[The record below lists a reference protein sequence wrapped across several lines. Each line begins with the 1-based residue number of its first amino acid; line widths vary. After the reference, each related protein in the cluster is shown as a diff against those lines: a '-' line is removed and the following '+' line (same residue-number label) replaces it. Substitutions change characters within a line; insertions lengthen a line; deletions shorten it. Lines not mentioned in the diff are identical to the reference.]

1 MQVKKN
7 DAVMVIAGKEKGKSG
22 TVTAVDA
29 SNGKV
34 VIEGLNMVSKAVK
47 PRNAKQKGGI
57 IKKEAGIDASNVM
70 IVCPSCGKVT
80 RISYKV
86 ENVDGKDV
94 KVRICKKCGA
104 SVEVK
109 ATKAKTAAKKATKK
123 TATKK
128 TAAKKATKKAAE
140 AEE

>member
-29 SNGKV
+29 SKNRV
-34 VIEGLNMVSKAVK
+34 VVDGLNMVSKAVK
-47 PRNAKQKGGI
+47 PRSANQKGGI
-57 IKKEAGIDASNVM
+57 IKKEGSIDASNVM
-70 IVCPSCGKVT
+70 IVCPVCGKAT
-80 RISYKV
+80 RVNYKV

-94 KVRICKKCGA
+94 KVRVCKKCGA

-109 ATKAKTAAKKATKK
+109 AAKAKSTAKKATKK
-123 TATKK
+123 TATRKSTKK
-128 TAAKKATKKAAE
+128 TEKSAE
-140 AEE
+140 

>member
-29 SNGKV
+29 SKNRV
-34 VIEGLNMVSKAVK
+34 VVDGLNMVSKAVK
-47 PRNAKQKGGI
+47 PRSANQKGGI
-57 IKKEAGIDASNVM
+57 IKKEGSIDASNVM
-70 IVCPSCGKVT
+70 IVCPVCGKAT
-80 RISYKV
+80 RVNYKV

-94 KVRICKKCGA
+94 KVRVCKKCGA

-109 ATKAKTAAKKATKK
+109 AAMAKSTAKKATKK
-123 TATKK
+123 TATRKSTKK
-128 TAAKKATKKAAE
+128 TEKSAE
-140 AEE
+140 